1 MVYYTSDVFED
12 VELIGE
18 CDAVAGC
25 DGEDFMLAVAVEGCP
40 LDRRVIG
47 GITAEIEESLNA
59 LYERREGYRPYVGLA
74 GRQLGI
80 RIA

>member
-59 LYERREGYRPYVGLA
+59 FVSDAKVTALMWVWQA
-74 GRQLGI
+74 DN
-80 RIA
+80 